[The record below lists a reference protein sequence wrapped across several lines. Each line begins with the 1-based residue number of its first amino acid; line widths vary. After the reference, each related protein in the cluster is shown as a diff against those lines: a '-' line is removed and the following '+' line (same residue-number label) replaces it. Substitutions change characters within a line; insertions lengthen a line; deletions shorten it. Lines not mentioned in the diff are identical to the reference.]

1 MGSVVISVEVG
12 PGWGRHPDDGASDE
26 RYREARD
33 AWRRASY
40 LFDRY
45 EVPATWLL
53 AGHLFA
59 PGSRNGPSG
68 EHDGTRA
75 TRRARR
81 RSRAGSPERS
91 SEGVSS
97 NEERRGS
104 SDGKSGGVSSNEGR
118 PDEGSASDRG
128 GASQDS
134 GDESNGSPCVHP
146 DHPEDAAQFPGDST
160 VDRTQSAWFVS
171 DLIEGLRRS
180 PVAHEI
186 GCQSFSRIDFS
197 DASQD
202 DAAAEVRASIDAAAE
217 RGVGTEQL
225 RSFAFPDGR
234 AGHRD
239 VLLAYGFECYCEPE
253 SRSGGPLS
261 SLPTVLGLFVRR
273 LTGAGPPLVEPETDE
288 HGLVAVPT
296 SLSLFPLAGRA
307 RSAARVGRG
316 DLVVELAKRGLER
329 AGKSDGILHLWFA
342 PTDLRTGADFDR
354 LEAVLSHVADCRDET
369 QLAVETMGQVARRVG
384 DLAAM
389 PPATIR

>member
-12 PGWGRHPDDGASDE
+12 RGVGHHLNDGASDE
-26 RYREARD
+26 RYREVRD

-59 PGSRNGPSG
+59 PGSPNGPSN

-75 TRRARR
+75 TRR
-81 RSRAGSPERS
+81 SHGERAGSPERNS
-91 SEGVSS
+91 GVVSPT
-97 NEERRGS
+97 EERRGS
-104 SDGKSGGVSSNEGR
+104 TDGKSDGVSSNDGHG
-118 PDEGSASDRG
+118 DEGPASDRE
-128 GASQDS
+128 GASRGS
-134 GDESNGSPCVHP
+134 GEESNGSPCVHP
-146 DHPEDAAQFPGDST
+146 DTPEDAAQVPGDSAG
-160 VDRTQSAWFVS
+160 DRTRSAWFAP

-180 PVAHEI
+180 RVAHEI
-186 GCQSFSRIDFS
+186 GCQPFSRTDFS

-202 DAAAEVRASIDAAAE
+202 DAAAEVRTTIDAAAE
-217 RGVGTEQL
+217 RGVRTEQL
-225 RSFAFPDGR
+225 RSFAFPGGR

-239 VLLAYGFECYCEPE
+239 VLLAYGFECYREPE

-261 SLPTVLGLFVRR
+261 SLRSTLELYVRQLVR
-273 LTGAGPPLVEPETDE
+273 VGPPLVEPGTDE

-307 RSAARVGRG
+307 RASVRAGRG
-316 DLVVELAKRGLER
+316 DLVAGLVKRGVER
-329 AGKSDGILHLWFA
+329 AVADDGVLHLSFA
-342 PTDLRTGADFDR
+342 PTDMETEADFER
-354 LEAVLSHVADCRDET
+354 LEAVLSHVADRRDET
-369 QLAVETMGQVARRVG
+369 ELAVETMGQVARRVG
-384 DLAAM
+384 DYAVT